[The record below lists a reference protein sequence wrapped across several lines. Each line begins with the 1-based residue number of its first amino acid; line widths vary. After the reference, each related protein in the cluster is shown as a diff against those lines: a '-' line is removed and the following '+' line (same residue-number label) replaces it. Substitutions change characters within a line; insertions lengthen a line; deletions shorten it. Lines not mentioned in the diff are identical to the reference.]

1 MDTPSNSAHPPRRHH
16 KPLPRCL
23 TRLLEPSGSDAGHSA
38 APAVRPETGVR
49 SYARVL
55 AAVWLDL
62 DRLAQ
67 LTPQPPPPLLKPSSR

>member
-1 MDTPSNSAHPPRRHH
+1 MDTPGNSAHPPRRHH

-23 TRLLEPSGSDAGHSA
+23 TRLLEPAGSDAGHSG
-38 APAVRPETGVR
+38 AVGVPLEKGVR
-49 SYARVL
+49 SYARAL

-67 LTPQPPPPLLKPSSR
+67 LTPQPPPPVLKPSSR